1 MLTYQNELNDVW
13 EVPTFFLANK
23 VESCLCF
30 MQLWSRQAKLWIHWC
45 PGVLMSLR
53 EAQGDSTSAWQV
65 GFALGS
71 GSLSEQEVKCVL
83 CFLEQNLYTLLS
95 NAVLLLLLVTKLCLT
110 LCDPWAIAC
119 PGSSVHG
126 ISQAR
131 ILGLTFPSPGDLCQ
145 ARDWTCLLWSPSAAS
160 TTSLLNIK
168 LISVQNYLSAL
179 MSLSPVTLWS
189 KYYFLYLT
197 NEERGPER
205 PVNVPDSNR

>member
-1 MLTYQNELNDVW
+1 
-13 EVPTFFLANK
+13 
-23 VESCLCF
+23 
-30 MQLWSRQAKLWIHWC
+30 
-45 PGVLMSLR
+45 MSLR
-53 EAQGDSTSAWQV
+53 EAQGDSTSAWQL

-71 GSLSEQEVKCVL
+71 GSPSEQEVKCVL

-110 LCDPWAIAC
+110 LCDPRAVAC

-131 ILGLTFPSPGDLCQ
+131 ILGLTFPSPGDL
-145 ARDWTCLLWSPSAAS
+145 AKPGTEPAS
-160 TTSLLNIK
+160 CGLHLQPQPHPLLNIK
-168 LISVQNYLSAL
+168 LISAQNYLSAL
-179 MSLSPVTLWS
+179 MSLSPVTLSS